1 MAKVR
6 PYLEESLQLELAK
19 LYPTSKTEMLDRVV
33 EMHLAFRKLALRN
46 IKGMFSRNELIGI
59 VAAFNGTIISFD
71 LGIPP
76 KFMLT
81 AGMEDSINLDGNDR
95 MYDYE
100 AEPLLEKTA
109 ALSEL
114 DSMFLLEE
122 VSRFWNE
129 SRQLDLEDF
138 IKQL

>member
-1 MAKVR
+1 MGKTR

-19 LYPTSKTEMLDRVV
+19 LYPNSKTAMLDRVV

-46 IKGMFSRNELIGI
+46 IKGVFTRNELIGI

-81 AGMEDSINLDGNDR
+81 AGMEDSISLDGNDV
-95 MYDYE
+95 MYDYQ
-100 AEPLLEKTA
+100 AEPLLQKISQ
-109 ALSEL
+109 LSQLEA
-114 DSMFLLEE
+114 MFLLEE

-129 SRQLDLEDF
+129 SRHPDLEDF

>member
-1 MAKVR
+1 MAKTR

-33 EMHLAFRKLALRN
+33 EMHLTFRKLALRN
-46 IKGMFSRNELIGI
+46 IKGVFSRNELIGI
-59 VAAFNGTIISFD
+59 VASFNGTIISFD

-81 AGMEDSINLDGNDR
+81 AGMEDSISLDGNDV
-95 MYDYE
+95 MYNYE
-100 AEPLLEKTA
+100 SEPLLQKIN

-129 SRQLDLEDF
+129 SRHPELESF
-138 IKQL
+138 IKQF

>member
-6 PYLEESLQLELAK
+6 PYLDETLQLELAK
-19 LYPTSKTEMLDRVV
+19 LYPTTKTEMLDRVV

-46 IKGMFSRNELIGI
+46 IKGVFSRNELIGI
-59 VAAFNGTIISFD
+59 VASFNGTIISFD

-81 AGMEDSINLDGNDR
+81 AGMEDSISLDGNDG

-100 AEPLLEKTA
+100 AESLLQKIN

-114 DSMFLLEE
+114 DAMFLLEE
-122 VSRFWNE
+122 VSRFLNE
-129 SRQLDLEDF
+129 SRHPELESF
-138 IKQL
+138 IKQF

>member
-6 PYLEESLQLELAK
+6 PYLDENLQMQMAK
-19 LYPTSKTEMLDRVV
+19 LYPTTKTEMLDRVV
-33 EMHLAFRKLALRN
+33 QMHLTFRKLVLRN
-46 IKGMFSRNELIGI
+46 IKGVFSCNELTGI
-59 VAAFNGTIISFD
+59 VASFNGTIINFD

-81 AGMEDSINLDGNDR
+81 AGMEDSISLDGNDR

-100 AEPLLEKTA
+100 AEPLLEKIA

-114 DSMFLLEE
+114 DAMFLLEE

-129 SRQLDLEDF
+129 SRNPELEDF
-138 IKQL
+138 IKQF